1 MNKDRLE
8 TREEMEIPEDTEFE
22 KYSAVARLSYMVD
35 GKSDFVLSSN
45 LSNEFTDEITH
56 ALWHLNDVKNMNK
69 PHTHYNHFWSFL

>member
-1 MNKDRLE
+1 MLIHKYVLNKDRPK

-22 KYSAVARLSYMVD
+22 KYSAVARLSCMVD

-56 ALWHLNDVKNMNK
+56 TL
-69 PHTHYNHFWSFL
+69 

>member
-1 MNKDRLE
+1 
-8 TREEMEIPEDTEFE
+8 MEIPEDTEFK

-56 ALWHLNDVKNMNK
+56 TL
-69 PHTHYNHFWSFL
+69 